1 MHNFRVSDESGH
13 QEAIFSWCDYNRNRH
28 PELALLYHVPNGGKR
43 DAATARALKRQ
54 GVKAGISDLVLPVAR
69 SGYHGLYV
77 ELKAPGGKLEQSQ
90 IDFMQAVE
98 AQGYFARVCVG
109 WQAAVQTLSAYLD
122 EAAQDEQPL
131 KTKSTP
137 HEGTYYLA
145 FKNMQDGLKAAATY
159 VDESAFMPLA

>member
-1 MHNFRVSDESGH
+1 MRNFRVTDESGH
-13 QEAIFSWCDYNRNRH
+13 QEAIFSWCDYNRSKY

-69 SGYHGLYV
+69 YGHHGLYI

-90 IDFMQAVE
+90 IDFLQAVE
-98 AQGYFARVCVG
+98 AQGYVALVCVG
-109 WQAAVQTLSAYLD
+109 WQAAVQALSEYLD
-122 EAAQDEQPL
+122 GTGIDAQPL

-137 HEGTYYLA
+137 KEGTYYLA
-145 FKNMQDGLKAAATY
+145 LKTAEP
-159 VDESAFMPLA
+159 VIFLHHR